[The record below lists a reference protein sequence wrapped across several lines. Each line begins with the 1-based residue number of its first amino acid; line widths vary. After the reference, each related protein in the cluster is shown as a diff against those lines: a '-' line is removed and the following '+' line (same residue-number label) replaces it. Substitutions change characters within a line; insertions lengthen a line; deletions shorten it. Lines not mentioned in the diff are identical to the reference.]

1 MKRML
6 VKRATLSAVYGA
18 TALYWLGDDSPDAAD
33 TREFLD
39 RRLDGVMRF
48 EGLKGRVRALP
59 GMSALVGAATGWIKA
74 PNPSRPDPRVVEDT
88 IPASDRGDA

>member
-1 MKRML
+1 
-6 VKRATLSAVYGA
+6 
-18 TALYWLGDDSPDAAD
+18 
-33 TREFLD
+33 
-39 RRLDGVMRF
+39 MRF

-74 PNPSRPDPRVVEDT
+74 PNPSRPDPRRVEDT

>member
-1 MKRML
+1 MPDPR
-6 VKRATLSAVYGA
+6 RFRDGSR
-18 TALYWLGDDSPDAAD
+18 LGGVLLLG
-33 TREFLD
+33 EFLD

-74 PNPSRPDPRVVEDT
+74 PNPSRPDPRRVGDT